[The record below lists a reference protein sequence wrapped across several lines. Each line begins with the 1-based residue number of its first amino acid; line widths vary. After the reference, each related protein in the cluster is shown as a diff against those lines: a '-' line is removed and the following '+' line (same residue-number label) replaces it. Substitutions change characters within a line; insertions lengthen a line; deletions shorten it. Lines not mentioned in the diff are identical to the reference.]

1 MLWKGNV
8 LIETNSMQVALHT
21 IAAVEWITLPRCT
34 QEWKGPVTWCHLW
47 NKDKP
52 AIKTIWWGEG
62 GVRFQ
67 AGLRP
72 LTSSS

>member
-1 MLWKGNV
+1 MLTKVKMLWKGNV

-47 NKDKP
+47 NKDNQQSKP
-52 AIKTIWWGEG
+52 FG
-62 GVRFQ
+62 GVRG
-67 AGLRP
+67 GLDSK
-72 LTSSS
+72 LV